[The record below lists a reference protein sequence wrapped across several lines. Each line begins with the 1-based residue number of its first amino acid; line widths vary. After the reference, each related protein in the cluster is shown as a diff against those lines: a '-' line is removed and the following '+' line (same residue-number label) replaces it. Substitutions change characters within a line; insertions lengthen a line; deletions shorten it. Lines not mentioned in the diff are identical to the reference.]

1 MTQESVNMGRQLKF
15 AREYRGYSQTN
26 LCKEIEGLSQPNLSM
41 FEKGFEEK
49 ISMHKLKEVMLLLEW
64 PFNWLYVKS
73 QNYYA

>member
-15 AREYRGYSQTN
+15 AREYRGYSQTK
-26 LCKEIEGLSQPNLSM
+26 LCKEIEGLSQPNLSR

-49 ISMHKLKEVMLLLEW
+49 ISMDKLKEVMLLLEW

-73 QNYYA
+73 PNYYA